1 MTNSPK
7 ITVST
12 TIIAPIQLIW
22 DCFNGPEHNVIWNTG
37 HPDWHTPKSI
47 IDLRVGGQFI
57 HTMAARDGSMS
68 FDFKGTFLEIK
79 PLEYIH
85 YEMEDSR
92 DAEIFFEKSGGSIK
106 LTEVFETET
115 QNSLELQHAGWQE
128 IIDNFKKYVEG
139 L

>member
-1 MTNSPK
+1 
-7 ITVST
+7 
-12 TIIAPIQLIW
+12 
-22 DCFNGPEHNVIWNTG
+22 
-37 HPDWHTPKSI
+37 
-47 IDLRVGGQFI
+47 
-57 HTMAARDGSMS
+57 
-68 FDFKGTFLEIK
+68 
-79 PLEYIH
+79 
-85 YEMEDSR
+85 MEDSR